1 MIVNNTFLNCVI
13 LKIPCHNIMCAIKKR
28 HCYNAAYLITHC
40 NNIKC
45 DITNTL
51 LRKTLNKTLL

>member
-1 MIVNNTFLNCVI
+1 
-13 LKIPCHNIMCAIKKR
+13 MCAIKKR

-51 LRKTLNKTLL
+51 LRETLNKTLL